1 MAAEFINSDG
11 AKIHLVSLGQK
22 DDGDINLIEA
32 GFAFALLDAPKIKIK
47 KYREYIETLSRDLKT
62 EFDNLCATM
71 NGDGA
76 MVQAQALKNTM
87 AQSHAY
93 IGDEKNYDDLKNIN
107 LFDVIDRR
115 MGMPI
120 TLCVIAIEICRTQ
133 GWQADGVNFPG
144 HFLMRLE
151 KDGERLIIDPF
162 QGCEILEAKD
172 MRLILKNIMGDDAEL
187 SANYYDPCT
196 NREILLRLQNNI
208 KYRLIDA
215 ENYDDALGIVDTM
228 TWVAP
233 DDYRLCLDKAVLMA
247 RLDQTKGAIDNI
259 KIYLNHVSDP
269 IDKSE
274 AEAFLYQL
282 QSQLN

>member
-1 MAAEFINSDG
+1 MADFINSNG

-32 GFAFALLDAPKIKIK
+32 GFAFALLDASQTDIK
-47 KYREYIETLSRDLKT
+47 KYRDYIETLSAELKT
-62 EFDNLCATM
+62 EFERLCATM

-76 MVQAQALKNTM
+76 LVQAEALKNVM
-87 AQSHAY
+87 AQSHGY
-93 IGDEKNYDDLKNIN
+93 IGDEENYDDLKNIN
-107 LFDVIDRR
+107 LFHVIDRR

-120 TLCVIAIEICRTQ
+120 TLCMIAIEICRTQ

-151 KDGERLIIDPF
+151 KGGERLMIDPF
-162 QGCEILEAKD
+162 QACEILEAKD
-172 MRLILKNIMGDDAEL
+172 MRLILKRIIGDDAEL

-208 KYRLIDA
+208 KYRLIDG
-215 ENYDDALGIVDTM
+215 EQYNEALDIIDTM

-247 RLDQTKGAIDNI
+247 RLDQTKGAIENI

-269 IDKSE
+269 MDKAE
-274 AEAFLYQL
+274 AETFLSQL
-282 QSQLN
+282 QSKLN